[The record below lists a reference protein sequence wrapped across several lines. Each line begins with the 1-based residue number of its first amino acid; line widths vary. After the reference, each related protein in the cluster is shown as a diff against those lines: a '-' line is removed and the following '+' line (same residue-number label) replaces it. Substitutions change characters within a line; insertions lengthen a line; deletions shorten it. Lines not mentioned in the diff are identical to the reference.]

1 MTWWMWAIIAPTYLL
16 GWVGVASYCVRD
28 CKKDEHEHCTHTFDA
43 SLWPL
48 MLWLMVVIGPFF
60 LVTQGVKVTSQRLA
74 QAESPRQRRARRKAE
89 ERALAERVAKARTAR
104 ERLEQERLAADIRR
118 LEWENDIPLLNEAKR
133 NERVTWVEPRRK
145 APSPPKP
152 DPKFFDPPRKGR

>member
-16 GWVGVASYCVRD
+16 GWVGVATYCVRD
-28 CKKDEHEHCTHTFDA
+28 CKKGDHDDCTHTFDA

-48 MLWLMVVIGPFF
+48 MLGLMVVLGPFF
-60 LVTQGVKVTSQRLA
+60 VITEGVKVSSRRLA

-89 ERALAERVAKARTAR
+89 EKALAERVAKAQAER
-104 ERLEQERLAADIRR
+104 ERLERERLAAEIRR
-118 LEWENDIPLLNEAKR
+118 LEWENDIPLLNDKR
-133 NERVTWVEPRRK
+133 TEVTWVEPRRK
-145 APSPPKP
+145 TPSPPKP